1 MAQQAIQASR
11 RPCISTAAL
20 IIAFFNC
27 LQWSAHGYLA
37 PRVSTRRTKTNSES
51 TCCILRSIHDFRPKT
66 TQLNTSNGNTIEP
79 EKETCVE
86 KSHSQAPEVWTR
98 RKALQ
103 AAALGSVT
111 LLTST
116 SAQAGVAEYDVS
128 TGALYTPKADMLR
141 GGSSAARGIQVKTS
155 RERLKPGKKFQN
167 VYETRFITYL
177 ARFLLEFDP
186 SAKAWWIKEAGSRPE
201 EEQFAEFAESVEI
214 GLADY
219 FSGPYGSYSSLQA
232 AKAGI
237 SAEAQAKSLRADRDQ
252 AGLFELFKD
261 IVVGDKERERRE
273 RDSITIGKE
282 GILNLYTLLKA
293 RYTSEEEKLQLAIL
307 FSFFSQP
314 ELQPTTEIRS
324 LLGEIDNGKVSRVD
338 LIRLVSPT
346 ESTSRS
352 SSRRGGGYSLTE
364 PPKVSV
370 DAPPALGSSYVAAKM
385 KPILK
390 PTSRV
395 LRIRLLDGGS
405 GYDQAPTVTIS
416 GNGERECSAC
426 AILDREGSVESIVVL
441 DPGYGYQFSAQKPP
455 KVEISKPKRR
465 TNAAEKSRPAQAI
478 VDMEYEVK
486 GINIVE
492 PGNGYVL
499 TEPPKITIAPPQDDP
514 DWYVE
519 TSELKDL
526 EAKFGR
532 FRAVSTQMRDKNDR
546 PVYTTKGETSR
557 LALDRVRASPLEL
570 LPTSMRP
577 ELNSYGVYVIS
588 KVAAIRTYDTSP
600 NLRFRAMDPLFG
612 SIGKVPV
619 TKNAAELKSGEYLRL
634 AISGAVCTVLVRTA
648 LNPLELIK
656 TKLQLQN
663 DDELFKFA
671 EEKMKQERAATAE
684 ALDKEKK
691 LNEAADSSAPTGA
704 DGTEIGTGDLIKSV
718 ISLRGTGALF
728 QSADITF
735 LASLM
740 FGSFGFGATELFRRS
755 FTLTFF
761 TDGGDSNSELILLLA
776 AATATVLTSAAAAPF
791 ELLRVRSMG
800 LVESKPWTEV
810 LKEFLQENGKRHKEN
825 GLNTASKDGDE
836 DTESFWDD
844 LKARDLLPLFAGF
857 PPTASRELA
866 FAIPKFLAFDVIS
879 KSITGL
885 VNSNAGLGSLPV
897 QVGVGTEG
905 LVISAFA
912 GAIAGVAGAIVS
924 HPADFILT
932 KTSASKKKVN
942 EDGTVESGADW
953 KDVVKELLQM
963 EGGVANLFVG
973 LQPRVVFF
981 FLVIGLQFFLY
992 DYVKILLQVGSDDL
1006 SLVLDVFYAVRQG
1019 LLE

>member
-1 MAQQAIQASR
+1 MDDYR
-11 RPCISTAAL
+11 RKTVILYVSNDNR
-20 IIAFFNC
+20 IDHDEQVC
-27 LQWSAHGYLA
+27 L
-37 PRVSTRRTKTNSES
+37 E
-51 TCCILRSIHDFRPKT
+51 
-66 TQLNTSNGNTIEP
+66 TSQ
-79 EKETCVE
+79 
-86 KSHSQAPEVWTR
+86 SQAPNVWTR

-103 AAALGSVT
+103 AAALGSIA
-111 LLTST
+111 LLPST
-116 SAQAGVAEYDVS
+116 SALAGVAEFDVS

-141 GGSSAARGIQVKTS
+141 GGSAAARGIQVKTS
-155 RERLKPGKKFQN
+155 GQRLKPGQKFQN
-167 VYETRFITYL
+167 VYETRFIAYL
-177 ARFLLEFDP
+177 SRFLLTFDS
-186 SAKAWWIKEAGSRPE
+186 SATAWWIKEADSRPE
-201 EEQFAEFAESVEI
+201 EERFAEFAESVEI

-219 FSGPYGSYSSLQA
+219 FSGPYGSYSSIQA
-232 AKAGI
+232 AKAGLT
-237 SAEAQAKSLRADRDQ
+237 AAAQAKSRRADDTQ
-252 AGLFELFKD
+252 KGFFDLLKG

-273 RDSITIGKE
+273 RDSITIGKQ
-282 GILNLYTLLKA
+282 GILNLYTLLKI

-324 LLGEIDNGKVSRVD
+324 LLGEIDNATVARVD
-338 LIRLVSPT
+338 LIKPVSPS

-352 SSRRGGGYSLTE
+352 SSQRGGGYTLTD
-364 PPKVSV
+364 PPIVSV

-385 KPILK
+385 KPIMK

-405 GYDQAPTVTIS
+405 GYTQAPTVTIS
-416 GNGERECSAC
+416 GNSERQCSVC
-426 AILDREGSVESIVVL
+426 AILDRDGHVESLVVL
-441 DPGYGYQFSAQKPP
+441 DPGYGYQFSAKNPP
-455 KVEISKPKRR
+455 KVEISKPKPQK
-465 TNAAEKSRPAQAI
+465 TATEKPRPAQAI
-478 VDMEYEVK
+478 VDMEYEVR
-486 GINIVE
+486 GIDIVE

-499 TEPPKITIAPPQDDP
+499 KEPPKITIAPPKDDP
-514 DWYVE
+514 DWFVE
-519 TSELKDL
+519 TSELTDL
-526 EAKFGR
+526 EAKYGK
-532 FRAVSTQMRDKNDR
+532 FRAVATQMRDKGNR
-546 PVYTTKGETSR
+546 PAYISTKETSR
-557 LALDRVRASPLEL
+557 LALDKVRASPLEL
-570 LPTSMRP
+570 LPSTMRP

-588 KVAAIRTYDTSP
+588 SVAAIRTYDTSP
-600 NLRFRAMDPLFG
+600 NIRFRAMDPLFG

-619 TKNAAELKSGEYLRL
+619 TKDAAELKSGEYLRL
-634 AISGAVCTVLVRTA
+634 ALSGAVCTVLVRTA

-656 TKLQLQN
+656 TKLQLKN
-663 DDELFKFA
+663 DDELFQFA
-671 EEKMKQERAATAE
+671 EDKMKGEKVTAKAKSKKTKGKATTDE
-684 ALDKEKK
+684 SELTE
-691 LNEAADSSAPTGA
+691 S
-704 DGTEIGTGDLIKSV
+704 DGNEIGTGDLVKSV
-718 ISLRGTGALF
+718 IELRGVGALF

-776 AATATVLTSAAAAPF
+776 AFAATVITSAAAAPF

-800 LVESKPWTEV
+800 LVESKSWTKV
-810 LKEFLQENGKRHKEN
+810 LKEFLEEKGNRANGN
-825 GLNTASKDGDE
+825 GPSNSNEESE
-836 DTESFWDD
+836 DSFWND
-844 LKARDLLPLFAGF
+844 LNARDLLPLFAGF

-879 KSITGL
+879 KSFTEF
-885 VNSNAGLGSLPV
+885 VNANAGAGSLPV

-905 LVISAFA
+905 LLISAFA
-912 GAIAGVAGAIVS
+912 GALAGIAGAIVS

-932 KTSASKKKVN
+932 KTSASKKKIN

-953 KDVVKELLQM
+953 KDVVKDLLQM
-963 EGGVANLFVG
+963 EGGIANLYVG